1 LSENSVA
8 DDASHAQLTPA
19 APKPAHVPDALVYDF
34 DYFKDPG
41 LQTDPHG
48 RIQQMHQE
56 APPVFWTPRQGG
68 HWVALSYEANFDLG
82 RDWETFSSEFVPQ
95 AQMQAMRAALPPGAP
110 HIPQPLPI
118 NVDPPLH
125 TKYRL
130 PLNGAFS
137 PKAMNLL
144 RDDIRAMARELIANI
159 APKGRSEF
167 MADVAEPLPVNVFL
181 KMFGLPVERAE
192 EYRALVKE
200 HFAEIEFDTAATVRK
215 LQKVAAIMHD
225 TFLERKANPGDDLIS
240 RLWQANVDGQE
251 TTIEDMENWG
261 VLLFLA
267 GLDTVMNGIGLG
279 VRHLATDPALQARV
293 RNDPSLSQDLTEELL
308 RRYTFTVPVR
318 VTAQDKEWH
327 GAPVRKG
334 DRVLM
339 LLGGADLDTSRFADP
354 ARTDIDREDKVHIAF
369 GAGPHRCVGSHLAR
383 IELQILYEEL
393 LAGLPSFR
401 LDPEN
406 PPKFH
411 GGNVIGLDTLHL
423 VWDV

>member
-1 LSENSVA
+1 MA
-8 DDASHAQLTPA
+8 DDANIAAALSPA
-19 APKPAHVPDALVYDF
+19 APKPEHVPDALVYDF

-41 LQTDPHG
+41 FAKNPHT
-48 RIQQMHQE
+48 RIAQMLQE
-56 APPVFWTPRQGG
+56 APEVFWTPRQGG
-68 HWVALSYEANFDLG
+68 HWVSLSYEANYDLG
-82 RDWETFSSEFVPQ
+82 RDWETFTSEFVPQ

-118 NVDPPLH
+118 NVDPPIH
-125 TKYRL
+125 TKYRI

-144 RDDIRAMARELIANI
+144 KDDIRALARDLIANI
-159 APKGRSEF
+159 APNGRSEF
-167 MADVAEPLPVNVFL
+167 MNEVAEPLPVNVFL
-181 KMFGLPVERAE
+181 KMFGLPVARAE

-200 HFAEIEFDTAATVRK
+200 HFESMDFDPQATVIK

-225 TFLERKANPGDDLIS
+225 TFLERKANPGEDLIS
-240 RLWQANVDGQE
+240 RLWAANVDGVP

-279 VRHLATDPALQARV
+279 VRHLATDPALQARM
-293 RNDPSLSQDLTEELL
+293 REHPELSQELTEELL

-318 VTAQDKEWH
+318 MAAKDTVWH
-327 GAPVRKG
+327 GAPIKARE
-334 DRVLM
+334 RMLM
-339 LLGGADLDTSRFADP
+339 LLGGADLDPSRFSDP
-354 ARTDIDREDKVHIAF
+354 ERTDIDREDKVHIAF
-369 GAGPHRCVGSHLAR
+369 GTGPHRCVGSHLAR

-393 LAGLPSFR
+393 LAGLPTFR
-401 LDPEN
+401 LDPEH
-406 PPKFH
+406 PPEFH
-411 GGNVIGLDTLHL
+411 GGNVIGLNKLNI

>member
-1 LSENSVA
+1 MA
-8 DDASHAQLTPA
+8 DDASLAAALTPA
-19 APKPAHVPDALVYDF
+19 VPKPDHVPQALVYDF

-41 LQTDPHG
+41 FRTDPHA
-48 RIQQMHQE
+48 RIAEMHRT
-56 APPVFWTPRQGG
+56 APEVFWTPRQGG

-82 RDWETFSSEFVPQ
+82 RDWETFTSEFVPQ

-137 PKAMNLL
+137 PKAMNALK
-144 RDDIRAMARELIANI
+144 DDIRALARELVANI
-159 APKGRSEF
+159 APRGRSEF
-167 MADVAEPLPVNVFL
+167 MSEVAEPLPVNVFL
-181 KMFGLPVERAE
+181 KMFGLPVARAE

-200 HFAEIEFDTAATVRK
+200 HFAEIDFDPKAAIMK
-215 LQKVAAIMHD
+215 LQKVAEIMRD

-240 RLWQANVDGQE
+240 RLWQANLDGQE
-251 TTIEDMENWG
+251 TTLEDMENWG

-279 VRHLATDPALQARV
+279 VRHLATDPQLQARV
-293 RNDPSLSQDLTEELL
+293 RQDPSLSQDLTEELL

-318 VTAQDKEWH
+318 MAAKDTEWH
-327 GAPVRKG
+327 GAPIKARE
-334 DRVLM
+334 RVLM
-339 LLGGADLDTSRFADP
+339 LLGGADLDAGRFADP
-354 ARTDIDREDKVHIAF
+354 ERCDIDREDKVHIAF
-369 GAGPHRCVGSHLAR
+369 GTGPHRCVGSHLAR

-393 LAGLPSFR
+393 LAGLPPFR
-401 LDPEN
+401 LDPET

-411 GGNVIGLDTLHL
+411 GGNVIGLDTLNI

>member
-1 LSENSVA
+1 MA
-8 DDASHAQLTPA
+8 DDANIAAALTPA
-19 APKPAHVPDALVYDF
+19 APKPDHVPDALVYDF

-41 LQTDPHG
+41 FQTNPHG
-48 RIQQMHQE
+48 RIAEMLRT
-56 APPVFWTPRQGG
+56 APEVFWTPRQGG

-82 RDWETFSSEFVPQ
+82 RDWETFTSEFVPQ

-137 PKAMNLL
+137 PKAMNGLK
-144 RDDIRAMARELIANI
+144 DDIRALARELVAAI
-159 APKGRSEF
+159 APKGHSEF
-167 MADVAEPLPVNVFL
+167 MGDVAEPLPVNVFL
-181 KMFGLPVERAE
+181 KMFGLPVARAE
-192 EYRALVKE
+192 AYRALVKE
-200 HFAEIEFDTAATVRK
+200 HFAQIDFDPKAAIVK
-215 LQKVAAIMHD
+215 LQKVAEIMRD

-240 RLWQANVDGQE
+240 RLWQSNLDGE
-251 TTIEDMENWG
+251 PTTLEDMENWG

-279 VRHLATDPALQARV
+279 VRHLATDPELQARV
-293 RNDPSLSQDLTEELL
+293 RQDPSLSQDLTEELL

-318 VTAQDKEWH
+318 MAAKDTLWH
-327 GAPVRKG
+327 GAPIKARE
-334 DRVLM
+334 RVLM
-339 LLGGADLDTSRFADP
+339 LLGGADLDAGRFADP
-354 ARTDIDREDKVHIAF
+354 ERTDIDREDKVHIAF
-369 GAGPHRCVGSHLAR
+369 GTGPHRCLGSHLAR

-393 LAGLPSFR
+393 LAGLPPFR
-401 LDPEN
+401 LDPAT